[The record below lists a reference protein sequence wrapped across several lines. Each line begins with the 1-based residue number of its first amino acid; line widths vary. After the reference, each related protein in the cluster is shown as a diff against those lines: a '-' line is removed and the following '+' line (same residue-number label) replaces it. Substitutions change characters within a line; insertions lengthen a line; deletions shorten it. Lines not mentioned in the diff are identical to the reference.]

1 MTKNYKFIVI
11 EKKVNF
17 ALISSLHKK
26 IESYNLD
33 DCLLIYKLYKDD
45 FKDALNESDIPKI
58 KSIQDVYNLDDPNKI
73 AIEELIK
80 KTFEEAIENII
91 VPCLNIDFLSSK
103 IEIEDCGTFVND
115 KKLFIVTHRTAHYS
129 YFKNK
134 VNNYLYLDLLNRF
147 LF

>member
-17 ALISSLHKK
+17 AFISSLYKK
-26 IESYNLD
+26 IESYSLD
-33 DCLLIYKLYKDD
+33 DCLLVYKLYKDD
-45 FKDALNESDIPKI
+45 FKDLINENNIPKV
-58 KSIQDVYNLDDPNKI
+58 KSIQDIYNLDDPNKI
-73 AIEELIK
+73 IIEELIK
-80 KTFEEAIENII
+80 QTFENAIEKII
-91 VPCLNIDFLSSK
+91 VPCLNVDFLSSK

-115 KKLFIVTHRTAHYS
+115 KKLFIVTHKTTHYS
-129 YFKNK
+129 YIKNK